1 MTEDREH
8 GGKVTIVSR
17 RFEWVPLLI
26 LLAMWGISAWAWQR
40 VGDRMPVHWGPDG
53 QPDRFGSR
61 AEGLLV
67 VPAIATGIYALLL
80 VLPLID
86 PGRQAYS
93 LFRGAYLVIR
103 ACVLGVLLL
112 VHSAAV
118 LVALGYPLDMTRW
131 VLATLGVMFI
141 VLGNLMGKI
150 RPNFFVG
157 IRTPWT
163 LTSKRS
169 WVKTHRLGGW
179 AFILSGVLFLVA
191 AWISG
196 TEALIGSLIL
206 TGVLLVSVVVY
217 SYFAWRSDPDRR
229 SLFSRV
235 QEDVPPQEH

>member
-8 GGKVTIVSR
+8 GGDATIISK

-26 LLAMWGISAWAWQR
+26 LLAMWGISGWAWQR
-40 VGDRMPVHWGPDG
+40 VGERMPVHWGPDG
-53 QPDRFGSR
+53 QPDRYGSR

-67 VPAIATGIYALLL
+67 VPAIATGLYVLLL
-80 VLPLID
+80 LLPLID

-103 ACVLGVLLL
+103 ACVLGVLLV

-118 LVALGYPLDMTRW
+118 LVALGSPLDTTRW
-131 VLATLGVMFI
+131 VMATLGVMFI

-179 AFILSGVLFLVA
+179 AFILSGVFFLVA

-196 TEALIGSLIL
+196 TKALIGSLVI
-206 TGVLLVSVVVY
+206 TGILLVSVVAY

-235 QEDVPPQEH
+235 QEDVPSQGH